1 MVDAFMNEGVGSA
14 ENNDW
19 TAMPASDSAQ
29 PVMMQQQMMQA
40 QQDNGTDDVFG
51 DAAFPVQAPVVTI
64 QTASGA
70 AQNLDDDLTEEEKE
84 IVRRAEEY
92 QQTLKQ

>member
-19 TAMPASDSAQ
+19 TAMPASDSSQ
-29 PVMMQQQMMQA
+29 PAMMQQQMQA
-40 QQDNGTDDVFG
+40 QDNGTDDVFG

-70 AQNLDDDLTEEEKE
+70 AQNLDDDLTEEERE